1 MLWLLGELD
10 GWIKRQPFHI
20 WIGILSKKY
29 GNCDRMKE
37 RGPPL
42 GSGPHLGEASR
53 SGSKQFPLQRP
64 HQGKHQLSA
73 RAGGGGRGDEVL
85 ISIIGHLNVSTA
97 AQPAACESCVVHSF
111 YGTINMNIKP
121 DQWNVIICG
130 KCTLEEKQFVSLKK
144 CFNLVFWKADI
155 AIVWHCNCKIVAKNK
170 IYRCGT

>member
-73 RAGGGGRGDEVL
+73 RAGGRSGGGEKLGFNFDNRAFKC
-85 ISIIGHLNVSTA
+85 STA

-130 KCTLEEKQFVSLKK
+130 KCTVEEKKKLYHTEVFQVSYLECWHMK
-144 CFNLVFWKADI
+144 
-155 AIVWHCNCKIVAKNK
+155 VWHCNGKIV
-170 IYRCGT
+170 